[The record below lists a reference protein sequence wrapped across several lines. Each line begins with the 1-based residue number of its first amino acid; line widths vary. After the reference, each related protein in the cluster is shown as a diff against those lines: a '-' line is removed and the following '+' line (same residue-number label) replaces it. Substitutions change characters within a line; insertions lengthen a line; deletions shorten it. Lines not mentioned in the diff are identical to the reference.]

1 MAGQKTARVR
11 LTCCRRRRKQ
21 RFFDGFG
28 SGHRRLQA
36 GTPISA
42 SIFREEATIE
52 LILFF
57 LLGAGAYVGW
67 NIGANDT
74 ANCIGTTVGCGLIS
88 FRKAVILVSI
98 FAIAG
103 AMLQGHHVMKTI
115 GKGIVSADLNYTA
128 IMVALI
134 CSGFFVTLATFF
146 RIPTSTSQAI
156 VGGVVGIGLAVGAEV
171 NYAKFGTIAG
181 SWILCPV
188 LVLTLSFCLSKLLGA
203 ILRKIQVNPM
213 LVQQTLGWLA
223 ILSACYVA
231 YSMGANNA
239 GNAVGPIANL
249 GIVHPKILLA
259 IGGVSIAIGAITY
272 GRKVA
277 DTVGKGITP
286 LDIPGAFVAQ
296 VASAFGMHL
305 FSMLGIPVS
314 TSSAIVGAVVGV
326 GLVKGAKS
334 ISKKTILTILIG
346 WVATPCLAAV
356 SSFLMYRLI
365 TAISA

>member
-1 MAGQKTARVR
+1 
-11 LTCCRRRRKQ
+11 
-21 RFFDGFG
+21 
-28 SGHRRLQA
+28 
-36 GTPISA
+36 
-42 SIFREEATIE
+42 
-52 LILFF
+52 

-88 FRKAVILVSI
+88 FRKAAILVAV
-98 FAIAG
+98 FAIIG
-103 AMLQGHHVMKTI
+103 AMLQGQHVMKTI
-115 GKGIVSADLNYTA
+115 SKGIVHAELDYLA
-128 IMVALI
+128 VCVALI

-156 VGGVVGIGLAVGAEV
+156 VGGVVGIGVAVGAEI
-171 NYAKFGTIAG
+171 NYSKFILIAE
-181 SWILCPV
+181 SWIVCPV
-188 LVLTLSFCLSKLLGA
+188 LVLVLAFSLMHLVKV
-203 ILRKIQVNPM
+203 ILRRFETSSLLFQNAF
-213 LVQQTLGWLA
+213 GWLA

-249 GIVHPKILLA
+249 NIFPTKVLLL
-259 IGGVSIAIGAITY
+259 IGGVSIGVGAITY

-296 VASAFGMHL
+296 ISSAFGMHL
-305 FSMLGIPVS
+305 FSLFGIPVS

-326 GLVKGAKS
+326 GLVKGARA
-334 ISKKTILTILIG
+334 ISQKTILTILIG
-346 WVATPCLAAV
+346 WVLTPTLAGAL
-356 SSFLMYRLI
+356 SFGLYRVLKYI
-365 TAISA
+365 WS